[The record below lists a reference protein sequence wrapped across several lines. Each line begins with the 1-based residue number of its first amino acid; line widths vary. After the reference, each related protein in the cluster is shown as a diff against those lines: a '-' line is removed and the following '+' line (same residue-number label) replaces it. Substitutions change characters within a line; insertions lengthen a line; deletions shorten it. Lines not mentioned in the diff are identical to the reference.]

1 MKKIITKL
9 NFSNKGGKMNNTVK
23 LTLSLLFVFVLAIS
37 NTFAFDKQGT
47 TGKITGKVTDLKEK
61 VPLIGAVV
69 KIEGTNLGA
78 ITDDNGEYT
87 ILNVD
92 VGTYKV
98 SASYIG
104 YDLQIISDV
113 KVSADLTTQV
123 SFTLKVTGSEITTEE
138 IEIVGKRN
146 AISPDQ
152 SGKIIGKEFIDNSGL
167 RGIENIAATTA
178 GVVQDERGNSINI
191 RGGRE
196 NETAI
201 IIDGVLT
208 TNPLDGTSSSFVSNS
223 VLEELSV
230 LTGGFSAEYGNVLS
244 GVINVTTKGGTDK
257 YSGTIEG
264 ITDEF
269 LSNSISQGY
278 NVYNLSFGG
287 PLIPTKKLSRFINF
301 YGGIE
306 RDYSLVSNPSW
317 ISDQLGL
324 SNNVIPNFDLK
335 RWSGNGKLNI
345 DLQEI
350 SKIPVQ
356 LKFGTSISNTDRR
369 QYLQSYVLF
378 NSARNPLIQ
387 ESSNQYYGKLNH
399 QVSSKLFYELQ
410 FNYFDAK
417 YEQADRQFGGD
428 FFSYGDPSKVTGLTV
443 PGGAIGLDEY
453 GIFAKANRVRNYY
466 EKSNTAYWSS
476 TLNLTTQLKNN
487 EIKFGGEYKRHTI
500 RYIDMRP
507 VGLFNFKTRSEAEQL
522 AAFNGGTGLAN
533 TYGYAPVFN
542 QSTNTIELVESDE
555 GVDGAKHPIIGAIYL
570 QDKVEF
576 KDFTLNAGIRW
587 DYLDANS
594 WRIKD
599 IANVAGT
606 NGILDAADF
615 TDESEPT
622 SAFSPRLGL
631 SFPVTNNTVFHAQY
645 GKFIQL
651 PQLEFLYNG
660 RKNLEYWVNSAGFS
674 GSFGN
679 PNLDPEKTT
688 SYEIGIKQQVGDRLA
703 VDLTAYYKETEDLIG
718 IKKYPQLPNQIQVYE
733 NQDYGTIRGLDLA
746 IDLRR
751 MNRLAVNIALGI
763 AFASGTGSDPNSAST
778 AAWLGERQPKL
789 TSPLDYD
796 QRYTGVINADYRFGR
811 TDVPKGFLGAVLSQL
826 GANLLYSFNSGR
838 PYSIKSNASDPFAS
852 TGAGASLLSTI
863 NGAYGPWNNRL
874 DLKVDKTFSIWK
886 LDLNAYVYIIN
897 LLDAELVNGV
907 FDATGLPGST
917 GYLNSESGKAT
928 ILSFN
933 NPNGTPPTT
942 SEEYIKRYETRSKTV
957 VNYGPPRQY
966 RLGLKLNF

>member
-1 MKKIITKL
+1 MNKTITNSIL
-9 NFSNKGGKMNNTVK
+9 LKGGKMKKILN
-23 LTLSLLFVFVLAIS
+23 LTLSLLFVFGIVLTNAYS
-37 NTFAFDKQGT
+37 LDKQGT
-47 TGKITGKVTDLKEK
+47 TGKITGRVIDMKEK
-61 VPLIGAVV
+61 VQLIGAVV

-104 YDLQIISDV
+104 YDDQLVSDV

-123 SFTLKVTGSEITTEE
+123 NFALKITGSEITTDE

-152 SGKIIGKEFIDNSGL
+152 SGKIIGQEFIDNSGI
-167 RGIENIAATTA
+167 RGIENIASTTA
-178 GVVQDERGNSINI
+178 GVVQDERGQNINV
-191 RGGRE
+191 RGGRD

-208 TNPLDGTSSSFVSNS
+208 TNPLDGSSTSFVSNS

-244 GVINVTTKGGTDK
+244 GVINVTTKGGTDR

-264 ITDEF
+264 ITDEI
-269 LSNSISQGY
+269 LSNSVSQGY
-278 NVYNLSFGG
+278 NVYNLAFGG

-306 RDYSLVSNPSW
+306 RDFSLVNNPSW
-317 ISDQLGL
+317 IADQLGL
-324 SNNVIPNFDLK
+324 SNNVIPNYTLK
-335 RWSGNGKLNI
+335 RWSGNGKLNF

-350 SKIPVQ
+350 SKLPVQ
-356 LKFGTSISNTDRR
+356 LKFGTSIANTDRLGF
-369 QYLQSYVLF
+369 LQSYLLF

-387 ESSNQYYGKLNH
+387 EDANQYYGKINH

-417 YEQADRQFGGD
+417 YEEGDPQFRGD
-428 FFSYGDPSKVTGLTV
+428 FYNYGDPSKVTGLTI

-453 GIFAKANRVRNYY
+453 GVFAKENRIRNYY
-466 EKSNTAYWSS
+466 EKSNTSYWST

-500 RYIDMRP
+500 RYVDMRP
-507 VGLFNFKTRSEAEQL
+507 VGLFNFKNKTEAEQL

-533 TYGYAPVFN
+533 YYGYGPVLNPATGF
-542 QSTNTIELVESDE
+542 IEIADVDE
-555 GVDGAKHPIIGAIYL
+555 GVDGAKHPIIGAVYL

-594 WRIKD
+594 WRVKD
-599 IANVAGT
+599 LANIAGS
-606 NGILDAADF
+606 NGVLDAADF
-615 TDESEPT
+615 TDESQPT
-622 SAFSPRLGL
+622 SSFSPRLGL

-679 PNLDPEKTT
+679 PNLNPEKTT
-688 SYEIGIKQQVGDRLA
+688 SYEIGIKQQLGDRMS
-703 VDLTAYYKETEDLIG
+703 VDMTAYYKETEDLIG

-733 NQDYGTIRGLDLA
+733 NQDYGTIRGFDLA

-751 MNRLAVNIALGI
+751 TNRLALSVALGV

-789 TSPLDYD
+789 TSPLDFD
-796 QRYTGVINADYRFGR
+796 QRYTGVLNADYRFGKS
-811 TDVPKGFLGAVLSQL
+811 DVPKGFLGAVISQL

-838 PYSIKSNASDPFAS
+838 PYSIKSNEADPFSS
-852 TGAGASLLSTI
+852 TGAGAALLSTI
-863 NGAYGPWNNRL
+863 NGAYTPWNNRL
-874 DLKVDKTFSIWK
+874 DLKVDKTFSLWK

-897 LLDAELVNGV
+897 LLDAELVNSVWDG
-907 FDATGLPGST
+907 TGLPGST
-917 GYLNSESGKAT
+917 GYLNSEAGKAT
-928 ILSFN
+928 ILAFN
-933 NPNGTPPTT
+933 NPNGTPATT
-942 SEEYIKRYETRSKTV
+942 SAEYIKRYEMRSKTIG
-957 VNYGPPRQY
+957 NYGPPRQY
-966 RLGLKLNF
+966 RFGLRLNF